1 MLKLFG
7 LEGEPSL
14 ARLALI
20 VRGADT
26 ARPDLAPEAAGLHA
40 ISLGLSALAGDD
52 DHGMIAKAF
61 NIYDGLFAYIR
72 FARAGT
78 SQLAGQGGMTGMT
91 TIDQT
96 APAQAA
102 APTFNEAFK
111 VWFKIGCLSFG
122 GPAGQIAMM
131 HRVLVDEKKWIDEP
145 RFLHALNFSML
156 TPGPEAQKLAT
167 YIGWLLHGVRGGLVA
182 GILFVVPGAL
192 VMLGLSL
199 LYALGRGVPV
209 IDGALFGIKAA
220 VLVIVVEALI
230 RIGRRALK
238 TSFVVRHCRR
248 CLCRHLLFRV
258 AVSDHRDRRG
268 TGRLPCARSSPALL
282 NLKDDVGALAPPVPD
297 RWRRAA
303 TAAVV
308 GLAAWW
314 APVVLAIA
322 VLGSNHVLVSVGLF
336 FSKLAVVSFG
346 GAYALLAYMAQQA
359 VETHHWMTAPE
370 MVDGLGLAETT
381 PGPLILV
388 TQFVGFLAGFRDA
401 APFPPVAAGIL
412 AAVMTTWVTFTPS
425 MLWVFV
431 GAPFVEQLRSNKL
444 LSGALA
450 AITAAVVGVILNL
463 TVWFALHVLF
473 GQVTERHTGFLRW
486 YSFDPLG
493 LDLKTLALAVIAGV
507 LAFRFHRS
515 LIEVVAVMAALGVAV
530 RLVLGP

>member
-1 MLKLFG
+1 MATV
-7 LEGEPSL
+7 ERS
-14 ARLALI
+14 
-20 VRGADT
+20 
-26 ARPDLAPEAAGLHA
+26 APAEAA
-40 ISLGLSALAGDD
+40 S
-52 DHGMIAKAF
+52 
-61 NIYDGLFAYIR
+61 
-72 FARAGT
+72 
-78 SQLAGQGGMTGMT
+78 
-91 TIDQT
+91 
-96 APAQAA
+96 
-102 APTFNEAFK
+102 PTFNEAFK

-131 HRVLVDEKKWIDEP
+131 HRVLVDEKKWIDEA

-167 YIGWLLHGVRGGLVA
+167 YIGWLLHGVRGGLTA

-199 LYALGRGVPV
+199 LYALGRGIPLV
-209 IDGALFGIKAA
+209 DGALFGIKAA

-230 RIGRRALK
+230 RIGKRALK
-238 TSFVVRHCRR
+238 TSVLLGIAGAAFVGI
-248 CLCRHLLFRV
+248 FFF
-258 AVSDHRDRRG
+258 A
-268 TGRLPCARSSPALL
+268 LPFPIIVIAAALAGFLAARSSPALL
-282 NLKDDVGALAPPVPD
+282 GLKDDVGTLAPPAPD
-297 RWRRAA
+297 RWRQAA
-303 TAAVV
+303 TAALV

-314 APVVLAIA
+314 APVALAIA

-401 APFPPVAAGIL
+401 APFSPVTAGIVG
-412 AAVMTTWVTFTPS
+412 AAMTTWVTFTPS

-431 GAPFVEQLRSNKL
+431 GAPFVEQLRANRL

-486 YSFDPLG
+486 YAFDPLG

-507 LAFRFHRS
+507 LAFRFHRG
-515 LIEVVAVMAALGVAV
+515 LIEVVAVMAVLGIAV
-530 RLVLGP
+530 RLLSVA